1 MEKRADMGEKR
12 PSKAQDQQKRIRELE
27 DENRRLRDLLAR
39 TDPILGTGKV
49 KRAALDA

>member
-1 MEKRADMGEKR
+1 M
-12 PSKAQDQQKRIRELE
+12 SKDQEKRIRELE

-49 KRAALDA
+49 KRTAIDAKS